1 MIKLTSVKKNF
12 GHVEVLKDIS
22 IEINEGEIY
31 GLIGHSGAGKSTL
44 LRCINGLESYDDGS
58 VNVMGKEIK
67 NLNKNELRAFRK
79 DLGMIFQ
86 NFNLLNR
93 KTVYKNIALP
103 LEVWNYDKDKIKDR
117 VLELLKLVDLED
129 KVNSKP
135 GQLSGGQKQRVAI
148 ARALALNPKVL
159 LCDEATSALDPKTTK
174 DILALLNKINKELGI
189 TIVVV
194 THQMEV
200 VKEIC
205 EKVALLEDGILVAKG
220 AVEEVFLKPGI
231 SIKKFLGEEEN
242 DTLPTSGVN
251 IRILFPSKCSESA
264 IITRMARE
272 LEIDFSIVGGKL
284 EKFRED
290 VLGSLVINIDKSQKD
305 MVLSYL
311 EYKDIILEVLK

>member
-12 GHVEVLKDIS
+12 GHVEVLKDIL

-148 ARALALNPKVL
+148 ARALALNPKIL

-311 EYKDIILEVLK
+311 EDKDIILEVLK

>member
-1 MIKLTSVKKNF
+1 MIKLTSVKKNC

-231 SIKKFLGEEEN
+231 SMKKFLGEEEN
-242 DTLPTSGVN
+242 DILPTIGVN
-251 IRILFPSKCSESA
+251 IRILFPSKCSESE

-311 EYKDIILEVLK
+311 EDKDIILEVLK

>member
-148 ARALALNPKVL
+148 ARALALNPKIL
-159 LCDEATSALDPKTTK
+159 LCDEPTSALDPKTTK

-311 EYKDIILEVLK
+311 EDKDIILEVLK

>member
-1 MIKLTSVKKNF
+1 MIKLMGVKKSF
-12 GHVEVLKDIS
+12 GNVQVLKDIS

-44 LRCINGLESYDDGS
+44 LRCINGLESYDDGL
-58 VNVMGKEIK
+58 VNVMGNEVKS
-67 NLNKNELRAFRK
+67 LNENELRAFRK

-103 LEVWNYDKDKIKDR
+103 LEVWGYDKDKIKKR

-129 KVNSKP
+129 KINSKP
-135 GQLSGGQKQRVAI
+135 AQLSGGQKQRVAI
-148 ARALALNPKVL
+148 ARALALNPKIL

-205 EKVALLEDGILVAKG
+205 EKVALLEDGILVDKG

-242 DTLPTSGVN
+242 DTLPSSGVN

-264 IITRMARE
+264 IITKMARE
-272 LEIDFSIVGGKL
+272 LAIDFSIVGGKL

-290 VLGSLVINIDKSQKD
+290 VLGSLVINIDESQKD
-305 MVLSYL
+305 TVLSYL
-311 EYKDIILEVLK
+311 QDKDIILEVLK

>member
-264 IITRMARE
+264 IITSMARE

-311 EYKDIILEVLK
+311 EDKDIILEVLK

>member
-1 MIKLTSVKKNF
+1 MIKLMGVKKSF
-12 GHVEVLKDIS
+12 GNVQVLKDIS

-44 LRCINGLESYDDGS
+44 LRCINGLESYDDGL
-58 VNVMGKEIK
+58 VNVMGNEVKS
-67 NLNKNELRAFRK
+67 LNKNELRAFRK

-103 LEVWNYDKDKIKDR
+103 LEVWGYDKDKIKKR

-129 KVNSKP
+129 KINSKP
-135 GQLSGGQKQRVAI
+135 AQLSGGQKQRVAI
-148 ARALALNPKVL
+148 ARALALNPKIL

-242 DTLPTSGVN
+242 DTLPSSGVN

-264 IITRMARE
+264 IITKMARE
-272 LEIDFSIVGGKL
+272 LAIDFSIVGGKL

-290 VLGSLVINIDKSQKD
+290 VLGSLVINIDESQKD
-305 MVLSYL
+305 TVLSYL
-311 EYKDIILEVLK
+311 QDKDIILEVLK

>member
-148 ARALALNPKVL
+148 ARALALNPKIL

-231 SIKKFLGEEEN
+231 SIKKFLGEEET

-311 EYKDIILEVLK
+311 EDKDIILEVLK

>member
-12 GHVEVLKDIS
+12 GHIEVLKDIS

-148 ARALALNPKVL
+148 ARALALNPKIL

-311 EYKDIILEVLK
+311 EDKDIILEVLK

>member
-22 IEINEGEIY
+22 IEINKGEIY

-311 EYKDIILEVLK
+311 EDKDIILEVLK

>member
-148 ARALALNPKVL
+148 ARALALNPKIL

-242 DTLPTSGVN
+242 DTLPTTGVN

-311 EYKDIILEVLK
+311 EDKDIILEVLK

>member
-148 ARALALNPKVL
+148 ARALALNPKIL

-242 DTLPTSGVN
+242 DTLPISGVN

-311 EYKDIILEVLK
+311 EDKDIILEVLK

>member
-148 ARALALNPKVL
+148 ARALALNPKIL

-205 EKVALLEDGILVAKG
+205 EKVALLEDGILVARG

-272 LEIDFSIVGGKL
+272 LGIDFSIVGGKL

-311 EYKDIILEVLK
+311 EDKDIILEVLK

>member
-44 LRCINGLESYDDGS
+44 LRCINGLESYDYGS

-148 ARALALNPKVL
+148 ARALALNPKIL

-311 EYKDIILEVLK
+311 EDKDIILEVLK

>member
-148 ARALALNPKVL
+148 ARALALNPKII

-311 EYKDIILEVLK
+311 EDKDIILEVLK

>member
-1 MIKLTSVKKNF
+1 MIKLMGVKKSF
-12 GHVEVLKDIS
+12 GNVQVLKDIS

-44 LRCINGLESYDDGS
+44 LRCINGLESYDDGL
-58 VNVMGKEIK
+58 VNVMGNEVKS
-67 NLNKNELRAFRK
+67 LNKNELRAFRK

-103 LEVWNYDKDKIKDR
+103 LEVWGYDKDKIKKR

-129 KVNSKP
+129 KINSKP
-135 GQLSGGQKQRVAI
+135 AQLSGGQKQRVAI
-148 ARALALNPKVL
+148 ARALALNPKIL

-231 SIKKFLGEEEN
+231 SIKKFLGEEQNE
-242 DTLPTSGVN
+242 TLPSSGVN

-264 IITRMARE
+264 IITKMARE
-272 LEIDFSIVGGKL
+272 LAIDFSIVGGKL

-290 VLGSLVINIDKSQKD
+290 VLGSLVINIDESQKD
-305 MVLSYL
+305 TVLSYL
-311 EYKDIILEVLK
+311 QDKDIILEVLK

>member
-1 MIKLTSVKKNF
+1 M
-12 GHVEVLKDIS
+12 LKDIS

-148 ARALALNPKVL
+148 ARALALNPKIL

-311 EYKDIILEVLK
+311 EDKDIILEVLK

>member
-148 ARALALNPKVL
+148 ARALALNPKIL

-200 VKEIC
+200 VKDIC

-311 EYKDIILEVLK
+311 EDKDIILEVLK

>member
-1 MIKLTSVKKNF
+1 MIKLTSVKKSF

-174 DILALLNKINKELGI
+174 DILALLNKINKDLGI

-311 EYKDIILEVLK
+311 EDKDIILEVLK

>member
-1 MIKLTSVKKNF
+1 MIKLMGVKKSF
-12 GHVEVLKDIS
+12 GNVQVLKDIS

-44 LRCINGLESYDDGS
+44 LRCINGLESYDDGL
-58 VNVMGKEIK
+58 VNVMGNEVKS
-67 NLNKNELRAFRK
+67 LNKNELRAFRK

-103 LEVWNYDKDKIKDR
+103 LEVWGYDKDKIKKR

-129 KVNSKP
+129 KINSKP
-135 GQLSGGQKQRVAI
+135 AQLSGGQKQRVAI
-148 ARALALNPKVL
+148 ARALALNPKIL

-242 DTLPTSGVN
+242 DTLPRSGVN
-251 IRILFPSKCSESA
+251 IRILFPSKFSESA
-264 IITRMARE
+264 IITKMARE
-272 LEIDFSIVGGKL
+272 LAIDFSIVGGKL

-290 VLGSLVINIDKSQKD
+290 VLGSLVINIDESQKD
-305 MVLSYL
+305 TVLSYL
-311 EYKDIILEVLK
+311 QDKDIILEVLK